1 MATETKIIYG
11 IKEFKQD
18 GEDKNFWTR
27 IGTAFVNNDG
37 SMNLNFDYLPT
48 DPSMTIQVRDP
59 KEKDS

>member
-11 IKEFKQD
+11 IKEFKQGD
-18 GEDKNFWTR
+18 EDKNFWTR

-48 DPSMTIQVRDP
+48 DPSMTIQVRDQ
-59 KEKDS
+59 KKD

>member
-11 IKEFKQD
+11 IKEFKQG

-48 DPSMTIQVRDP
+48 DPSMTIQV
-59 KEKDS
+59 